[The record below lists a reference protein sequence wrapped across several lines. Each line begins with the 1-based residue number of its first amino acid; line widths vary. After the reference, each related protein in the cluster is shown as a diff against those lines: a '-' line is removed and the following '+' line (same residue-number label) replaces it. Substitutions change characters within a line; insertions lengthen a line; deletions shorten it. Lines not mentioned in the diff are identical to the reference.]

1 MLESI
6 IYIVS
11 LNPKMNLFSS
21 CANPKEVVYDLL
33 ACEPSPPHAGGYETI
48 DEKSVREHDIHCEL
62 KS

>member
-1 MLESI
+1 
-6 IYIVS
+6 
-11 LNPKMNLFSS
+11 MNLFSS

-48 DEKSVREHDIHCEL
+48 DEKSVRERDIHCEL